1 VLFAIDIASRKVE
14 IAGVAVNPGGAWME
28 QSARNLVDAVDGFLL
43 GKRYLL
49 TDRDPPY
56 TRGFRDILRAISE
69 YLRDYHEE
77 RNHPGLDNALL
88 TPRDDMDG
96 TGKVVHRDRL
106 GGLLGLYY
114 RKAA

>member
-1 VLFAIDIASRKVE
+1 MLFAIDIASRKVE

-28 QSARNLVDAVDGFLL
+28 QIARNLVDAVDGFLL

-56 TRGFRDILRAISE
+56 TKGFRDILRAISE
-69 YLRDYHEE
+69 YLRHYHEE

-106 GGLLGLYY
+106 GGLLSFYY